1 VLVQWVGLTM
11 ADVNWVP
18 LDEVQKLYPDFKLKD
33 ELVQQGGR
41 DVMVGLQYRQRGKQ
55 GSSAARNKGETPGM
69 LA

>member
-1 VLVQWVGLTM
+1 
-11 ADVNWVP
+11 

>member
-1 VLVQWVGLTM
+1 
-11 ADVNWVP
+11 

-55 GSSAARNKGETPGM
+55 GSSTARNKGETPGM